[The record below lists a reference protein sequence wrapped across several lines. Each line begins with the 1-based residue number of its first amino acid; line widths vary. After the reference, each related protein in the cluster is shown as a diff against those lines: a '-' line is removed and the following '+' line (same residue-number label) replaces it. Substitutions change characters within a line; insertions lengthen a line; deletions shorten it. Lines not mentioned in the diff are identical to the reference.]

1 MSTNEKKDGQN
12 ISQMLLAYRDVLFSY
27 IMALVRDVSE
37 AEELFQETALVILNK
52 EKEGIQVNRF
62 GPWSREI
69 ARRKILEYWDE
80 RKIRKARF
88 LSAEALDALDAEFSR
103 RDEAGGERIGE
114 LLLRLQ
120 QCIRE
125 LPEHLRR
132 CIDFRYT
139 HGLSFR
145 EIGKKL
151 SRSGGAAQV
160 MLSRIRQKLL
170 ECVERFEKTEGA
182 TRNGT

>member
-1 MSTNEKKDGQN
+1 MSKNGKKDGQS

-37 AEELFQETALVILNK
+37 TEEIFQETALVILSK
-52 EKEGIQVNRF
+52 EKKGIEVKHF
-62 GPWSREI
+62 GSWSREI
-69 ARRKILEYWDE
+69 ARRKILEYWSLS
-80 RKIRKARF
+80 KSRKARF
-88 LSAEALDALDAEFSR
+88 LSAEALDAVDAEFSR
-103 RDEAGGERIGE
+103 RDEAGGERIAE
-114 LLLRLQ
+114 LLRRLQ

-125 LPEHLRR
+125 LPEHLRK

-151 SRSGGAAQV
+151 SRSAGAAQV

-170 ECVERFEKTEGA
+170 ECVERIEKTEGA
-182 TRNGT
+182 ARNGS

>member
-1 MSTNEKKDGQN
+1 MNKNGKKDGQN

-52 EKEGIQVNRF
+52 EKEGIQVKHF
-62 GPWSREI
+62 GSWSREI
-69 ARRKILEYWDE
+69 ARRKILEYWNAG
-80 RKIRKARF
+80 KTRKARF
-88 LSAEALDALDAEFSR
+88 LSAEALDALDTEFNR

-114 LLLRLQ
+114 LLQRLK

-132 CIDFRYT
+132 CIDFRYS

-151 SRSGGAAQV
+151 RRSAGTAQV

-170 ECVERFEKTEGA
+170 DCVERLEKTEGA
-182 TRNGT
+182 ARNGT